1 MFYLLSQRP
10 RSMENKKTECE
21 CPLAGYCNR
30 HGINKH
36 DHYYKLC
43 QNHPGYFKMWEQ
55 CRGPGQSLINCD
67 NKEIKTNKEV
77 KQSQEKAKKP
87 EPKKCNFCKN
97 TGCTGECRN
106 NNQLPSTTQMV
117 KNLAKATKDHV
128 RGGLKTVGEDEI
140 KQRLEICG
148 DCEHY
153 IPHSARCKLCG
164 CFTKFKAKL
173 KSGGCPINKW

>member
-1 MFYLLSQRP
+1 
-10 RSMENKKTECE
+10 MEEDKKTPCE

-30 HGINKH
+30 HGVTKH
-36 DHYYKLC
+36 LHHHKLC
-43 QNHPGYFKMWEQ
+43 QNHQGYFDMWEEG
-55 CRGPGQSLINCD
+55 RGPGQP
-67 NKEIKTNKEV
+67 KT
-77 KQSQEKAKKP
+77 SKP
-87 EPKKCNFCKN
+87 QPKNPVCKFCKN

-106 NNQLPSTTQMV
+106 NNQLPSTTQMA

-128 RGGLKTVGEDEI
+128 RGGLKIVSDDEI

>member
-1 MFYLLSQRP
+1 
-10 RSMENKKTECE
+10 MEEDKKTPCE

-30 HGINKH
+30 HGVTKH
-36 DHYYKLC
+36 LHHHKLC
-43 QNHPGYFKMWEQ
+43 QNHQGYFDMWEEG
-55 CRGPGQSLINCD
+55 RGPGQ
-67 NKEIKTNKEV
+67 KR
-77 KQSQEKAKKP
+77 KAKKP
-87 EPKKCNFCKN
+87 EKQKESQPKCKFCKN
-97 TGCTGECRN
+97 SGCTGECRN
-106 NNQLPSTTQMV
+106 NNQLPSTTQMA

-128 RGGLKTVGEDEI
+128 RGGLKTVSEEEI
-140 KQRLEICG
+140 KQRLDICG

>member
-1 MFYLLSQRP
+1 
-10 RSMENKKTECE
+10 MEEDKKTPCE

-30 HGINKH
+30 HGVTKH
-36 DHYYKLC
+36 LHHHKLC
-43 QNHPGYFKMWEQ
+43 QNHQGYFDMWEEG
-55 CRGPGQSLINCD
+55 RGPGQ
-67 NKEIKTNKEV
+67 KR
-77 KQSQEKAKKP
+77 KAKKP
-87 EPKKCNFCKN
+87 EQQKDSQPKCKFCKN

-106 NNQLPSTTQMV
+106 NNQLPSTTQMA

-128 RGGLKTVGEDEI
+128 KSGLKTVGEDEI